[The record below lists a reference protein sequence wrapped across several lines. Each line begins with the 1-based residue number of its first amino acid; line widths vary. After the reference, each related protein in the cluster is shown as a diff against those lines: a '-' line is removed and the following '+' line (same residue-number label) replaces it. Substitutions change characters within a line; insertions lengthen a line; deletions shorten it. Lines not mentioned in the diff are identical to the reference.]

1 VHFIDVGVGAS
12 DVMLLLLVDSAF
24 AGVGPLWSS
33 RSRNPMRLNKIKLAG
48 FKSFVDPTSVNLPSN
63 LIGVVGPNGCGKSN
77 IIDAVR
83 WVMGEISA
91 KHLRGDSMADVV
103 FNGSSSRKP
112 VGTASVELVFDN
124 TDGQLS
130 GQYAG
135 YAEVSL
141 KRVVSRDGTSA
152 YFLNGTRC
160 RRKDITQLF
169 LGTGLGSRSYAI
181 IEQGMIS
188 RVIDARPDELRG
200 FIEEAAGISKYKER
214 RRETENRISH
224 TKENL
229 ERLTDVREEVEKQL
243 RHLQRQAATAR
254 RYQALKQDE
263 RKLTAELLALRLRA
277 IEHDSQSQEGILRE
291 RDTAMQAAIA
301 QLRSLESSIETARE
315 DFTGKS
321 EALNG
326 VQGRYYQIGAEIS
339 RAEQSIQHAR
349 ELRQRQTQDL
359 EQAERGAAEAQLHLA
374 RDQSQIDQLRT
385 ELEQLEPGLAAAR
398 EREYASRAALEQVEE
413 SMQQWQERWEEF
425 NRTSR
430 EASEKTQVEKARIE
444 QLEHQLTRFAA
455 QRERLASELGTLQ
468 TAELD
473 ARIAAF
479 EEQQAHASERAES
492 LGEQLQAVGGET
504 QALRDR
510 EKQLV
515 VAADRGRQEL
525 QQAQGRLMSL
535 QALQQAA
542 LGVAQGK
549 VSEWLTANTLANRP
563 RLAQQLSVEPGWE
576 RAVETVLGSYLEAVS
591 IDAIDDIATRLE
603 SLQVGAV
610 SFFTEG
616 GTIAQS
622 ADADRLLARVQGPAA
637 IVPLLTGIIAVD
649 SLSEALARRRTLL
662 TGESLITRDGIWIG
676 RDWLRVS
683 RDKDVHA
690 GVIGREKEMRE
701 LRDTVSAGEER
712 RDAMQDE
719 IADAR
724 ARLSELELRRDSLQ
738 ADVNRAHR
746 EHSDLTAQTRALQSK
761 AQQNVERM
769 NHINAETAEIDV
781 EHEQAASSIGI
792 ARGRLEEGIEQ
803 LAAFEAARVEL
814 ERERE
819 ELRHNLSGRRAQAQS
834 DREAAQ
840 DVAIKVESR
849 RSALSSITAGLDR
862 LRQQLQQLTG
872 RRDVLTE
879 QIAASEAPLEELAGK
894 LEVFLQQRITVE
906 QELTG
911 ARNALEGAESRM
923 RTLDQGR
930 MDAEAAVEAARARLE
945 DVRMAAQ
952 ELKIRHQTLL
962 EQFTATQFDLST
974 VYQEMVA
981 EADIATWEQTLTEMV
996 GKIERLGQVNLA
1008 AIDEFKEQSERK
1020 EYLDRQFKDLT
1031 DALDTLETAIRKID
1045 RETRARFQDTFDR
1058 VNTGLKDRFP
1068 RLFGGGHAYLELAG
1082 EDILSAGVSIMARP
1096 PGKRNVTINQLS
1108 GGEKALTAVALVF
1121 SIFELNPAPFCLLDE
1136 VDAPLDDNNVGRFC
1150 ETVKEMASRV
1160 QFIFI
1165 THNKTTM
1172 ELAQQLIGVTMHE
1185 PGVSRLVAVDVE
1197 EAVRM
1202 AAM

>member
-1 VHFIDVGVGAS
+1 
-12 DVMLLLLVDSAF
+12 
-24 AGVGPLWSS
+24 
-33 RSRNPMRLNKIKLAG
+33 MRLNKIKLAG
-48 FKSFVDPTSVNLPSN
+48 FKSFVDPTTVNLPSN
-63 LIGVVGPNGCGKSN
+63 LLGVVGPNGCGKSN

-124 TDGQLS
+124 SDGTLS

-135 YAEVSL
+135 FAEVSL

-188 RVIDARPDELRG
+188 RVIEARPEELRG

-229 ERLTDVREEVEKQL
+229 ERLTDVREEVDKQL

-263 RKLTAELLALRLRA
+263 RKLTAELLALRLKV
-277 IEHDSQSQEGILRE
+277 IGQDSQTKEGIMRE

-301 QLRSLESSIETARE
+301 ELRSLESSIESARE
-315 DFTGKS
+315 AFTETS

-339 RAEQSIQHAR
+339 RVEQSMQHAR
-349 ELRQRQTQDL
+349 ELRQRQRQDL
-359 EQAERGAAEAQLHLA
+359 EQAERGASEAQLHLT
-374 RDQSQIDQLRT
+374 RDQTQIDELRA
-385 ELEQLEPGLAAAR
+385 ELEQLEPGLISAR
-398 EREYASRAALEQVEE
+398 ERDRASAAALEQAEE
-413 SMQQWQERWEEF
+413 SMQDWQERWEDF
-425 NRTSR
+425 NRASR
-430 EASEKTQVEKARIE
+430 ASSEQTHVERARIE
-444 QLEHQLTRFAA
+444 QLEHQL
-455 QRERLASELGTLQ
+455 QRLSSQRQRLAAELGTLA
-468 TAELD
+468 TAEAE
-473 ARIAAF
+473 ARIEALEMEEGAAR
-479 EEQQAHASERAES
+479 EQ
-492 LGEQLQAVGGET
+492 GELSGNQLSAV
-504 QALRDR
+504 
-510 EKQLV
+510 
-515 VAADRGRQEL
+515 ADEL
-525 QQAQGRLMSL
+525 QQLRERERQLVSTADSSRRELTDAQGRLMSL

-542 LGVAQGK
+542 LGLAQGK
-549 VSEWLTANTLANRP
+549 VSEWLSENTLNQRP
-563 RLAQQLSVEPGWE
+563 RLAQQMNVEPGWE

-591 IDAIDDIATRLE
+591 VEAIDSIATKLD

-610 SFFTEG
+610 SFFSDG
-616 GTIAQS
+616 GSTPQS
-622 ADADRLLARVQGPAA
+622 VDSARLLAKVQGPAA
-637 IVPLLTGIIAVD
+637 VAALLSGIIAVD
-649 SLSEALARRRTLL
+649 SLNEALAKRPMLL
-662 TGESLITRDGIWIG
+662 SGESVITRDGIWIG

-701 LRDTVSAGEER
+701 LREAVDSAEQR
-712 RDAMQDE
+712 RDSLQDQISE
-719 IADAR
+719 ARERVAD
-724 ARLSELELRRDSLQ
+724 LESRRDSLQ
-738 ADVNRAHR
+738 AEVNRLHR
-746 EHSDLTAQTRALQSK
+746 SQSELSSQVGSLRAK
-761 AQQNVERM
+761 VEQ
-769 NHINAETAEIDV
+769 NAERVRKISAETV
-781 EHEQAASSIGI
+781 EIEADYERGESAIGI
-792 ARGRLEEGIEQ
+792 ARMRLQEGTEQMAQFEEQRLGLEE
-803 LAAFEAARVEL
+803 
-814 ERERE
+814 EREA
-819 ELRHNLSGRRAQAQS
+819 LRNNLSLKRSQAQA
-834 DREAAQ
+834 DRDGAQ
-840 DVAIKVESR
+840 EVAIKVESK
-849 RSALSSITAGLDR
+849 RSALTSITAGLDR
-862 LRQQLQQLTG
+862 LRNQLEQLSS
-872 RRDVLTE
+872 RREELTR
-879 QIAASEAPLEELAGK
+879 QLADGDAPLEELGAK
-894 LEVFLQQRITVE
+894 LEEFLQQRVIVE
-906 QELTG
+906 QELSA
-911 ARNALEGAESRM
+911 AREALETAETRM
-923 RTLDQGR
+923 RTLDQRR
-930 MDAEAAVEAARARLE
+930 MDAETSVEEARGRLE

-952 ELKIRHQTLL
+952 ELKVRHETLL
-962 EQFTATQFDLST
+962 EQFTATQFDLAA
-974 VYQEMVA
+974 VYQEMPP
-981 EADIATWEQTLTEMV
+981 EADVIAWEQTLTDLSQ
-996 GKIERLGQVNLA
+996 KIDRLGQVNLA

-1031 DALDTLETAIRKID
+1031 DALDVLESAIKKID

-1058 VNTGLKDRFP
+1058 VNAGLKERFP

-1096 PGKRNVTINQLS
+1096 PGKRNSTINQLS

-1121 SIFELNPAPFCLLDE
+1121 SIFELTPAPFCLLDE

-1150 ETVKEMASRV
+1150 ETVKEMSQRV